1 MRPIT
6 VSAEVDRPAE
16 AAFAYVTD
24 PTRFPEWQ
32 AGVVGGHMDG
42 GDGTDTG
49 GDGDGDGDGDGTVG
63 VGARCVTVRRI
74 GGAERASTS
83 ELVTLDPPR
92 AWAVRGLDGPI
103 RAAVDVTVAALG
115 ADRSTVTIA
124 VDFTGHGIGKVL
136 VPLLV
141 RRQAAKEMPANIAR
155 LKERLEAGV

>member
-1 MRPIT
+1 MPPIVT
-6 VSAEVDRPAE
+6 TAEVDRPAE

-24 PTRFPEWQ
+24 PSRFPEWQ
-32 AGVVGGHMDG
+32 AGVVSGHL
-42 GDGTDTG
+42 DGTGTG
-49 GDGDGDGDGDGTVG
+49 GGTG

-74 GGAERASTS
+74 GGAERASSS

-103 RAAVDVTVAALG
+103 RAAVDVTVEPLDAG
-115 ADRSTVTIA
+115 RSTVTIA

-141 RRQAAKEMPANIAR
+141 RRQAVKEMPANLAR
-155 LKERLEAGV
+155 LKERLEAGA

>member
-1 MRPIT
+1 MPPIT
-6 VSAEVDRPAE
+6 VTTEVDRPAE

-32 AGVVGGHMDG
+32 AGVVGGHIDGYGPDG
-42 GDGTDTG
+42 GK
-49 GDGDGDGDGDGTVG
+49 G

-83 ELVTLDPPR
+83 ELVRVDPPR

-103 RAAVDVTVAALG
+103 RAAVDVTVEPLG
-115 ADRSTVTIA
+115 ADRSTVAIA
-124 VDFTGHGIGKVL
+124 VDFTGHGIGRVL

-141 RRQAAKEMPANIAR
+141 RRQARAEMPANIAR
-155 LKERLEAGV
+155 LKERIEQSTS